1 LSLVVCIPLNVSRGG
16 PHPQYG
22 IQAWFPGHLDNRPD
36 LTLSVKSTWLAMI
49 SPDLTLS
56 VKTTWLA
63 MIIPDLTLSVKT
75 TWLAMIS
82 PNAFQ
87 ENMAGYDQS

>member
-1 LSLVVCIPLNVSRGG
+1 
-16 PHPQYG
+16 
-22 IQAWFPGHLDNRPD
+22 
-36 LTLSVKSTWLAMI
+36 MI

-87 ENMAGYDQS
+87 ENMAGYDQSCQSGILVTLMFQTKRMHMPIICHVRNPHQY